1 MNVFNK
7 ITLESLKKNKMRT
20 LVTIIGVMLSTALI
34 CAVTTSVSSISDY
47 AYENISYTEGSW
59 HGGNINADKSILDTV
74 SSSDKIESYVY
85 GQQIGYADIES
96 ENEYKPYLYILGTSD
111 NFEDVMPVHIISG
124 HYPENSNEILLP
136 EHLATNGNVH
146 YKEGDT
152 ITLDTGKRIT
162 SDGYE
167 LGQFNPFLIDSE
179 DTDISETEIL
189 TDLRTHTYT
198 VSGFYERPVFE
209 EYSAPGY
216 TALTLDDKTA
226 SDRYDI
232 YFNMKKPKETYTF
245 TSELAQ
251 IGTDVAYVEN
261 DTLLMILGV
270 SNFDGFYSLLYGF
283 ATIVIIL
290 VMFGSVSL
298 IYNAFSIS
306 VSERTKQ
313 SGLLSSLGAT
323 KKQIKSTVLFEAL
336 TVSAVGI
343 PAGII
348 VGIIGIGITLKSI
361 SKTIDSFTMSPIPM
375 KLSVSWQA
383 ILSACVIAL
392 VTILISA
399 WIPSKRAVKV
409 SAIQAIRQNMDIKN
423 TKKEIKTPALISK
436 IFGLPGTL
444 AHKYFKRNK
453 KKYRSTVLSLFMSI
467 VLFISASAFC
477 ECLIKTSELGFATY
491 GYDISYSAYVNN
503 FKEITPEELL
513 EMIKKE
519 ETVDKVAYAFRVTKT
534 AGISPEHLTDDAFSR
549 VQKADSNSETEIPA
563 SVYFIDEHSFDSLLD
578 EYNLDK
584 EKFSDTSSPL
594 AVTIDD
600 SKYYDIENEKLVE
613 IKYINSDNFD
623 ISMDFPK
630 TIDGYICIDFEY
642 DEHGEYF
649 YIYRNINDSDDIMKL
664 TKEEA
669 LAKTTL
675 KSGKTI
681 HERPYFISDSG
692 EPISLIY
699 PESMRNHIFEN
710 ITSGFSSYSDYN
722 YKITASDHKACFNAL
737 SKLLEENGF
746 SDDYLHDYAEN
757 VEQER
762 SMVSVI
768 KVFAYGFI
776 IMISL
781 IAVAN
786 VFNTI
791 STNVILRR
799 REFAMLRSVGMT
811 NKGFNKMMNYEC
823 LLYGTKALM
832 YGLPVSFIMT
842 YFINNIVADSIST
855 DFIFPWSAVIISVLS
870 VFSIVFITMMYSMQK
885 IKKDNTIETL
895 KNENI

>member
-47 AYENISYTEGSW
+47 AYENISYTDGSW

-167 LGQFNPFLIDSE
+167 LGQFNPFLFDSE

-261 DTLLMILGV
+261 DTLLMIIGV

-348 VGIIGIGITLKSI
+348 VGIVGIGITLKSVGG
-361 SKTIDSFTMSPIPM
+361 KFDSFTMSQIPM

-383 ILSACVIAL
+383 ILAACVIAL

-477 ECLIKTSELGFATY
+477 ECMIKSIELGFATD
-491 GYDISYSAYVNN
+491 GYDISYSAYIND
-503 FKEITPEELL
+503 FKDTTPEELL
-513 EMIKKE
+513 EIIENE
-519 ETVDKVAYAFRVTKT
+519 ETVDKVACTFRVTKMS
-534 AGISPEHLTDDAFSR
+534 GISAEYLTDDAF
-549 VQKADSNSETEIPA
+549 AYLPEPDNNSKTEISTA
-563 SVYFIDEHSFDSLLD
+563 VYFIDEYSFDSLLD

-584 EKFSDTSSPL
+584 EKFKDTSSPL
-594 AVTIDD
+594 AVTLDG
-600 SKYYDIENEKLVE
+600 SEYYDIENEKLVE

-623 ISMDFPK
+623 ITMDFPK
-630 TIDGYICIDFEY
+630 TIDGYICVDFEY
-642 DEHGEYF
+642 DKYDEYF
-649 YIYRNINDSDDIMKL
+649 YIYKNINDPDDIIKL

-669 LAKTTL
+669 HSQITL

-681 HERPYFISDSG
+681 HERPYFMSDSG
-692 EPISLIY
+692 DPITLIY
-699 PESMRNHIFEN
+699 PESMKNHIFEN
-710 ITSGFSSYSDYN
+710 TTSGFSSYSNYN
-722 YKITASDHKACFNAL
+722 YRITTADHKACFNAL